1 MLLSVLILVMAC
13 LVAEQRAAP
22 TTTPAKKTKKK
33 VAVLIVGESRG
44 FETDGSMPFKSISKY
59 VLGPLLAEDPE
70 RDMDVFL
77 CFKGVSNDIA
87 RDTLITQSKSA
98 FERQG
103 LGPRVDLAIQ
113 VAPLFTTFPP
123 KTYQQGKAALH
134 RTQRCY
140 DLATKNGT
148 RTSDYNWMV
157 RLRPDSRFF
166 SPLPTTAS
174 LDPKRV
180 HIRARAANHVN
191 LTSDQTSAA
200 PCIKYGCTC
209 HPCFLYDDQI
219 AMVPVGPLSDTYFRL
234 YDAYLQYAAA
244 LDPHNCVTMNHMA
257 EADFTRLLLQ
267 TLSFADFQLLS
278 VSAIVHQINPS
289 RGMIS
294 WVRGKVAGGA
304 ANQYTC

>member
-13 LVAEQRAAP
+13 LVAEQGAAP
-22 TTTPAKKTKKK
+22 TTTPTKKTKKK

-44 FETDGSMPFKSISKY
+44 FEVDGSLELKSLSKY
-59 VLGPLLAEDPE
+59 VLRPLLEEDPE
-70 RDMDVFL
+70 RNMDVFL
-77 CFKGVSNDIA
+77 CFKGVPNDIT
-87 RDTLITQSKSA
+87 RNTLISQINST

-113 VAPLFTTFPP
+113 MAPLFTTFPP
-123 KTYQQGKAALH
+123 NTNPQGKAALH

-148 RTSDYNWMV
+148 RTSDYDWMV
-157 RLRPDSRFF
+157 RLRPDSRLF
-166 SPLPTTAS
+166 SPLPTTAF
-174 LDPKRV
+174 LDPKRI
-180 HIRARAANHVN
+180 HIRARAANHAS
-191 LTSDQTSAA
+191 LTSDQTSAS

-219 AMVPVGPLSDTYFRL
+219 AMVPVGHLSDTYFRL

-244 LDPHNCVTMNHMA
+244 MEPHHCVTMSHMA

-267 TLSFADFQLLS
+267 TLSFADFQLLN
-278 VSAIVHQINPS
+278 VSAIVHQANPS

-294 WVRGKVAGGA
+294 WNRGKVAGRTA
-304 ANQYTC
+304 IQYTC